1 MVACLFF
8 LLPRAQGRDD
18 RLLVPRLAL
27 AFFLSA
33 GGCCFFEVTRK
44 AVNQNNACF
53 VTDSLVS
60 VKMISN
66 LPSSLTSLSISSLFP
81 TTLLYFREITTIVLI
96 LSRESTLQAK
106 LLDKISCGRALSHF
120 QQWQSLLLRNGAL
133 QTEVVDT
140 TSTMANVISE
150 NSTLVRGKATL
161 AATNRLDAAAIAIKR
176 V

>member
-66 LPSSLTSLSISSLFP
+66 LPSSLTSLSLSLAYFP
-81 TTLLYFREITTIVLI
+81 PHC
-96 LSRESTLQAK
+96 S
-106 LLDKISCGRALSHF
+106 
-120 QQWQSLLLRNGAL
+120 
-133 QTEVVDT
+133 
-140 TSTMANVISE
+140 ISE
-150 NSTLVRGKATL
+150 RSR
-161 AATNRLDAAAIAIKR
+161 RSF
-176 V
+176 